1 MTVVCLALYLEN
13 IILFNPHKQPYK
25 VNTFTNQEIK
35 PEREVKLFP
44 RQRDKA
50 RTQNQVWF

>member
-13 IILFNPHKQPYK
+13 TILFNPHKQPYK
-25 VNTFTNQEIK
+25 VNTFINQEIK

-44 RQRDKA
+44 RQSNKA
-50 RTQNQVWF
+50 RTQNQV